1 MANTSMVEMAFKKIF
16 FIVPPYAL
24 GFDETALLGINAEKN
39 HPKSQVVGRHYIY
52 VRKYAAKS

>member
-24 GFDETALLGINAEKN
+24 GFDETALLGIDAEKN
-39 HPKSQVVGRHYIY
+39 HHTSKNMGENPTIII
-52 VRKYAAKS
+52 